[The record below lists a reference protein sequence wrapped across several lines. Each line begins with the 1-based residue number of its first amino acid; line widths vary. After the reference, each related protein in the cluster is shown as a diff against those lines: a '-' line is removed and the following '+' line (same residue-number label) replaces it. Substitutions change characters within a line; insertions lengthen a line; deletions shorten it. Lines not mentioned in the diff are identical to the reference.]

1 MKQSAVDSVQVAG
14 EGVAGSSQ
22 PPTANRQPIRRH
34 AFGLAFLASLA
45 ITIFIVP
52 LIKGEVFT
60 LRDHF
65 DYIQPLRWF
74 TATEMQAGRLPLWNP
89 YNASGEPWLAN
100 PQTGVFY
107 PPAWLHLVLPFATA
121 YMLYLFIHVLILG
134 WGAYLL
140 FARDAS
146 RGAAL
151 VGAVAL
157 MFSGPM
163 LSLLDTANNYATL
176 AWIPLALWCA
186 AEGAWRRGGIV
197 LALAFLA
204 GEPFF
209 AAVGAAL
216 YAVVSWS
223 RRVDESS
230 NGTSKTRRLAGS
242 GLLALG
248 LSAVQLFPFLAFV
261 RTSDRVGG
269 TAASVVLAD
278 SMPLRDWLRIAM
290 PPKLGD
296 GGFDPTLGQQF
307 IPVVYV
313 GVVVLA
319 LAILGVGGR
328 VFGWRLRDGKPAPP
342 LLLWL
347 ALLTAAIVLST
358 GPGVLA
364 HLPLTLFRY
373 PARLVPFG
381 ALALAAL
388 AVAGWD
394 RIRPDRR
401 WADLI
406 LIGLVLLDVAPR
418 VRPLLV
424 SGPFRRDVV
433 PYARELGAG
442 TKIMRVGVVDSAK
455 RAAWMAGYLNLYDR
469 RFDAFTPAPAVADH
483 YVKRHGELLDSPN
496 RRELTKRAIG
506 WVLTSYDLP
515 YPFEPV
521 ARNDGVTMYRNPGA
535 LPMAA
540 LMMYDPPRIVPLDA
554 HLGTS
559 HASVTVE
566 AEREGVVVLHQQAA
580 LGWRVT
586 VDGLEAR
593 SIAVDGLFR
602 GVRTPRGRHE
612 IAWVYRPPALLGGA
626 IVTMLTL
633 ISLTL
638 FSFVKRTWRGKNFSS
653 CPSNV
658 E

>member
-1 MKQSAVDSVQVAG
+1 MKTTGTTRS
-14 EGVAGSSQ
+14 
-22 PPTANRQPIRRH
+22 
-34 AFGLAFLASLA
+34 AFLAHRFSFGLIA
-45 ITIFIVP
+45 VVATIPFVVP
-52 LIKGEVFT
+52 LLQGDVFT

-65 DYIQPLRWF
+65 DYFQPLRWF
-74 TATEMQAGRLPLWNP
+74 TATELRAGRLPLWNP

-107 PPAWLHLVLPFATA
+107 PPAWLHVVLPFATA
-121 YMLYLFIHVLILG
+121 YMLHLLFHVVVLG

-140 FARDAS
+140 FARRAS

-151 VGAVAL
+151 MGAVAL

-163 LSLLDTANNYATL
+163 LSVLDTGNNFATL

-197 LALAFLA
+197 LALAFLG

-209 AAVGAAL
+209 AAVGAVL

-223 RRVDESS
+223 RRNDGEPAS
-230 NGTSKTRRLAGS
+230 GFAKTRRLAGT
-242 GLLALG
+242 GLVALG

-261 RTSDRVGG
+261 RTSDRLGG
-269 TAASVVLAD
+269 TDPSVVLAD
-278 SMPLRDWLRIAM
+278 SMPLRDWLRIAV
-290 PPKLGD
+290 PPKLGESA
-296 GGFDPTLGQQF
+296 FDPALGQQF

-313 GVVVLA
+313 GVVVVVLACIGVVA
-319 LAILGVGGR
+319 LASR
-328 VFGWRLRDGKPAPP
+328 ARSSGWKSAGP
-342 LLLWL
+342 LLGWL
-347 ALLTAAIVLST
+347 GLLAFAVVLST
-358 GPGVLA
+358 GPELLA
-364 HLPLTLFRY
+364 RLPLTLLRY

-381 ALALAAL
+381 GLALVAL

-394 RIRPDRR
+394 RVRPDRR

-406 LIGLVLLDVAPR
+406 LIGLVLADLGPR

-433 PYARELGAG
+433 PYAREWGADK
-442 TKIMRVGVVDSAK
+442 KIMRVGIVDSAK
-455 RAAWMAGYLNLYDR
+455 RAAWMAGYLNLYDH

-496 RRELTKRAIG
+496 RRELSRRAIG

-515 YPFEPV
+515 SPYEPV
-521 ARNDGVTMYRNPGA
+521 ARHDGVTMYRNPGA

-540 LMMYDPPRIVPLDA
+540 LMMYGPPRIIPLDV
-554 HLGTS
+554 HLDPS
-559 HASVTVE
+559 RASVTVD

-580 LGWRVT
+580 PGWRVT
-586 VDGLEAR
+586 VDGREAE
-593 SIAVDGLFR
+593 SISVDGLFR
-602 GVRTPRGRHE
+602 GVRVAPGRHR
-612 IAWVYRPPALLGGA
+612 IVWTYRPPALFGGA

-633 ISLTL
+633 MSLTL
-638 FSFVKRTWRGKNFSS
+638 FSFVKRAR
-653 CPSNV
+653 
-658 E
+658 

>member
-1 MKQSAVDSVQVAG
+1 MNTTG
-14 EGVAGSSQ
+14 TTRSS
-22 PPTANRQPIRRH
+22 
-34 AFGLAFLASLA
+34 FLAHRSSFVLIAVFAAIPFLA
-45 ITIFIVP
+45 P
-52 LIKGEVFT
+52 LLLGEVFT
-60 LRDHF
+60 LRDHV
-65 DYIQPLRWF
+65 DYFQPLRWF
-74 TATEMQAGRLPLWNP
+74 TATELQAGRLPLWNP

-107 PPAWLHLVLPFATA
+107 PPAWLHLVLPFATG
-121 YMLYLFIHVLILG
+121 YMLYLLFHMLVLG
-134 WGAYLL
+134 WGAYLF
-140 FARDAS
+140 FARNAS

-157 MFSGPM
+157 MFSGPLLSM
-163 LSLLDTANNYATL
+163 LDVSNNFATF
-176 AWIPLALWCA
+176 AWTPLALWCA
-186 AEGAWRRGGIV
+186 AAGAWRRGGIV

-209 AAVGAAL
+209 AAVGAVL

-223 RRVDESS
+223 RRNDDSS
-230 NGTSKTRRLAGS
+230 SVAAKTRRLAGS

-278 SMPLRDWLRIAM
+278 SMPLRDWLRIAV
-290 PPKLGD
+290 PPNPD
-296 GGFDPTLGQQF
+296 VFDSALGQQF
-307 IPVVYV
+307 VPVVYV
-313 GVVVLA
+313 GIVVLA
-319 LAILGVGGR
+319 LALVGVGAR
-328 VFGWRLRDGKPAPP
+328 AFGPRLREGKSAPP

-347 ALLTAAIVLST
+347 ALLTAAIVFST
-358 GPGVLA
+358 GPEILGR
-364 HLPLTLFRY
+364 LPLTLFRY

-388 AVAGWD
+388 AAAGWD
-394 RIRPDRR
+394 RVRPDRR

-406 LIGLVLLDVAPR
+406 LIGLVLVDLAPR

-433 PYARELGAG
+433 PYARELGAD

-483 YVKRHGELLDSPN
+483 YVKRHGELLDAPN

-521 ARNDGVTMYRNPGA
+521 ARHDGVTMYRNPGA

-540 LMMYDPPRIVPLDA
+540 LMMYDPPRIIPLDVD
-554 HLGTS
+554 LDTS
-559 HASVTVE
+559 RASVTVE

-580 LGWRVT
+580 PGWRVT
-586 VDGLEAR
+586 VDGVEAR
-593 SIAVDGLFR
+593 SIPVDGLSR

-612 IAWVYRPPALLGGA
+612 IAWVYRPPALLAGA

-633 ISLTL
+633 IALTL
-638 FSFVKRTWRGKNFSS
+638 FSFVKRT
-653 CPSNV
+653 
-658 E
+658 